1 MSLSAQ
7 EQIKSSD
14 ELTVRTERVDDV
26 ALLIGAMQQIG
37 LPQIIDNHIP
47 VHGNQRELS
56 WGWTTVIWLAYV
68 VSEGDHR
75 KVSVEEY
82 IRGTKD
88 SLSKLTGQKIDELD
102 FSDDRLSNLLRYLSK
117 KETWES
123 IESDLNAR
131 TIRVHELP
139 CSLAR
144 CDATTVSGYRDEK
157 EGSLFQ
163 FGHSKDDPTLP
174 QIKIMM
180 GSLDPLG
187 MPLITDVLSGERADD
202 GLYVPVIKRMHDSL
216 KKEGML
222 YVGDCKMSAFEIRLF
237 VKGQKNHYLSPLPL
251 TGKTSEE
258 MDKWIQEG
266 VSKDERGEL
275 VEVSVK
281 NDKGEDVQIAKGYEF
296 EREQSGF
303 NGKEKIE
310 WTERVLVVKSLS
322 HGKQQEKG
330 LEKRLETAQKK
341 IEGLTPERGRGKKQI
356 TEEEVLK
363 EKLDGIVKK
372 HNVEGLLQ
380 WEYEKEIERKEKF
393 VGKGRG
399 SKNRQKE
406 VLERVRYEVT
416 KVSRHEEKIEQEKE
430 KFGWKAYVTDAS
442 GENLNLGDA
451 VKCYRQQ
458 YGIERI
464 FNRLKSRL
472 DISPL
477 FVMRNDQI
485 VGLTNLLTLGV
496 RIYTLI
502 EFVVR
507 RSLKKDNAKLG
518 GLHPENKRK
527 ETDRPTTERLLKAF
541 SGITLTI
548 IKTGG
553 KTIRHLTPLSEVQKE
568 ILKRLG
574 LDLSLYLNLEINKSD
589 NFLTER

>member
-1 MSLSAQ
+1 MAVKDGVKSLEGFTLQ
-7 EQIKSSD
+7 
-14 ELTVRTERVDDV
+14 TERVDDIP
-26 ALLIGAMQQIG
+26 LLISAMEKIG
-37 LPQIIDNHIP
+37 LHQVIDNHIP
-47 VHGNQRELS
+47 WHWQQRNLS
-56 WGWTTVIWLAYV
+56 WGWTAVIWLAYIMT
-68 VSEGDHR
+68 EGDHR

-82 IRGTKD
+82 MKGTKET
-88 SLSKLTGQKIDELD
+88 LSNLTGQKIEELD

-117 KETWES
+117 KETWEV
-123 IESDLNAR
+123 IESDLNER

-139 CSLAR
+139 CNVAR
-144 CDATTVSGYRDEK
+144 CDATTVSGYHNEK

-163 FGHSKDDPTLP
+163 FGHSKDNPSLP

-187 MPLITDVLSGERADD
+187 MPLATDVLSGERADD

-216 KKEGML
+216 KKEGVL
-222 YVGDCKMSAFEIRLF
+222 YVGDCKMSAFDIRLS
-237 VKGQKNHYLSPLPL
+237 VKVLKNHYLSPLAL

-258 MDKWIQEG
+258 MEKWIKEG
-266 VSKDERGEL
+266 VSKDKSGEL
-275 VEVSVK
+275 IEVSVK
-281 NDKGEDVQIAKGYEF
+281 NDRDKNVQIAKGYEF
-296 EREQSGF
+296 ERELSGT
-303 NGKEKIE
+303 NGEEKIE

-330 LEKRLETAQKK
+330 LEKRLDSAQKK
-341 IEGLTPERGRGKKQI
+341 IEALTPERGRGKRQI
-356 TEEEVLK
+356 TEEDVLK
-363 EKLDGIVKK
+363 EKIDGIVKK
-372 HNVEGLLQ
+372 QNVEGLLDI
-380 WEYEKEIERKEKF
+380 EYEKEVETKEKF

-406 VLERVRYEVT
+406 VIERVRYEVT
-416 KVSRHEEKIEQEKE
+416 KVSRNEEKIEEEKE
-430 KFGWKAYVTDAS
+430 SFGWKAYVTDAS
-442 GENLNLGDA
+442 GKDLSFSDA

-472 DISPL
+472 DIAPL
-477 FVMRNDQI
+477 FVTRNDQI

-507 RSLKKDNAKLG
+507 RSLQKDNAKLG

-527 ETDRPTTERLLKAF
+527 ETDKPTTERLLKAF
-541 SGITLTI
+541 SGITLTL

-553 KTIRHLTPLSEVQKE
+553 KTVRHLTPLSELQKE
-568 ILKRLG
+568 IVKRLG
-574 LDLSLYLNLEINKSD
+574 LDISVYLNLEINKSE
-589 NFLTER
+589 NLLSER